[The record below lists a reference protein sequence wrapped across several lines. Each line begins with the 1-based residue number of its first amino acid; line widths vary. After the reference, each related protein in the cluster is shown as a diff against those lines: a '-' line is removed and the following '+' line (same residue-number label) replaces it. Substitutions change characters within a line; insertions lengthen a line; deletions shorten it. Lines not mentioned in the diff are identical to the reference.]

1 VASLHGDPSTLAG
14 EQQPAATFRSSIE
27 AVQIDVFVADAAGN
41 PVSGLTVDDFE
52 LIENGTPQ
60 PITTFEAVHI
70 PIERSEPLEG
80 LQVDS
85 DVLTNDRPQG
95 RVYVF
100 AVDEVEPCN
109 AVRTRRFLRDFLDR
123 FFGPNDIG
131 AVVLTGRGL
140 TTDGQ
145 GFTSSRRLLLEAVE
159 KLSGRA
165 PEFEVKDTCEGRYE
179 PKDARTGGTERTGR
193 TPGPGPAGRSQQVA
207 SLRDLIESI
216 ARIPGR
222 HKAML
227 FFAEGIEV
235 DMQDIVD
242 YNGGVLSIAGDDA
255 HAAMM
260 AATRTNLRIYPID
273 PTGLAPTLTGGL
285 TAGLAQQRFDSMHA
299 LASATG
305 GFALANSNSFAE
317 TFERIVRDNSTYY
330 MLGFNSG
337 YDRADGRYVR
347 VQVRAK
353 RPGLTV
359 HAREGYV
366 ARTRE
371 EQLARERVQSSPTP
385 LEAALGNPLTA
396 SGVPMRV
403 FATPFRGSGKNATVM
418 LTVEIDARSL
428 ELTAGNGVY
437 SGTLDLR
444 YVATDAK
451 LKVYPEVR
459 HNATVQIKAAS
470 SGPGGAQSSG
480 PPVVPPDLRARV
492 ATMLE
497 LPEGRYQLRVAAA
510 TAGRTGNVVY
520 DLEVPDFTEQP
531 LMMSG
536 LAVYTTSEARVL
548 TLRPTGSAPGKPM
561 TCRRSP
567 CVAPLS
573 ASPSTQVGANSGPAG
588 PAGSSLGTPTGA
600 REFAASEPVVLA
612 AEVYDNTKRRAK
624 DPRPAITLTT
634 DLRDT
639 NGAVI
644 PLTSEERGASSEQG
658 ASDRY
663 PYEVRLPLQ
672 KVPRGAY
679 VLRVQARSAADQER
693 VVVREIPIR
702 VR

>member
-1 VASLHGDPSTLAG
+1 VASLRGDRAA

-27 AVQIDVFVADAAGN
+27 AVQFDVFVADAAGH
-41 PVSGLTVDDFE
+41 PVSGLMVDDFE
-52 LIENGTPQ
+52 LIENGKPQ
-60 PITTFEAVHI
+60 PITTFEAVNI
-70 PIERSEPLEG
+70 PIERAEPLER
-80 LQVDS
+80 LQVDA

-100 AVDEVEPCN
+100 AVDEIEPCN
-109 AVRTRRFLRDFLDR
+109 ALRTRRFLRDFLDR

-159 KLSGRA
+159 KLSGGFSD
-165 PEFEVKDTCEGRYE
+165 PTETCLGRYE
-179 PKDARTGGTERTGR
+179 PKDARTGGSERTGL
-193 TPGPGPAGRSQQVA
+193 TPVPAPGAPTPPARGRSQQVA
-207 SLRDLIESI
+207 SLRDLIESV

-242 YNGGVLSIAGDDA
+242 YNGGVLSLAGDDA

-273 PTGLAPTLTGGL
+273 PTGLAAGLTG
-285 TAGLAQQRFDSMHA
+285 ALAQQRFDSMHA
-299 LASATG
+299 LANATG

-337 YDRADGRYVR
+337 YDRTDGRYVR
-347 VQVRAK
+347 VEVRTK

-366 ARTRE
+366 ARSRE

-437 SGTLDLR
+437 TGTLDLR

-470 SGPGGAQSSG
+470 GPGGTPSSG
-480 PPVVPPDLRARV
+480 PPVVPSDLRARV

-520 DLEVPDFTEQP
+520 DLEIPDFREQP

-536 LAVYTTSEARVL
+536 LAVYTPSEARVL
-548 TLRPTGSAPGKPM
+548 TLRPTGSTPGKPM

-573 ASPSTQVGANSGPAG
+573 ASPSPQGSANSGQAG
-588 PAGSSLGTPTGA
+588 PAGTSLGTPTGA

-612 AEVYDNTKRRAK
+612 LEVYDNTKRRAK
-624 DPRPAITLTT
+624 DPRPAITLSTE
-634 DLRDT
+634 LRDV

-644 PLTSEERGASSEQG
+644 PLTSDERGASSEAS

-679 VLRVQARSAADQER
+679 VLRVQARSAGDQER